1 MTKLSSNLRILLY
14 IGWFTCLACFSC
26 KEEEVNKGGL
36 FERLDE
42 SVTGISFRNN
52 LEYTED
58 FNPYTYRNFYN
69 GGGVAL
75 GDINNDGWIDVYF
88 TGNIVDN
95 KLYLNKG
102 NFQFEDITEKAG
114 VACADVWSSGAT
126 FADINGD
133 GLLDLYVC
141 KAGKPGG
148 ERRHNE
154 LFINN
159 GDLTFTEM
167 SKSYGLDVTG
177 LSIQASFFDY
187 DKDGDLDC
195 YLLNNSIRSVGGFD
209 FQKGLRNIPDP
220 EGNKFFRN
228 DDGRFVDISLDAGIY
243 TSNIGYGLG
252 ITLSDFN
259 LDGWT
264 DLFISNDFFE
274 RDYLYLNNQKGGFEE
289 VADKAFHALSMGSMG
304 ADAADLDNDLL
315 PDLFVTEM
323 LPESLPRKKTKAQY
337 ETWDK
342 YQLAIDNDYHYQ
354 FPRNVLQRNLNGR
367 DFVELGRLSGVSA
380 TEWSWASLM
389 QDFDNNG
396 YKDIFISNGIYKDLL
411 DRDYLNF
418 FANETMI
425 RSMIKDQKEVIKT
438 LVDSIPSK
446 AVNNKMYRNT
456 GAFQWEDV
464 TVDWGF
470 GEATFSNGSAYGDL
484 DNDGD
489 LDILVNNVNMPAYIY
504 RNTTDTSVYKSI
516 QVDLKGG
523 QKNTKAIGAKLVA
536 QVGSQ
541 KMVVDN
547 YPSRGF
553 ESSIDSRLHLGLGS
567 VDQIDSMWIY
577 WNDGTISTRTKVRAN
592 QRLAISKKDEER
604 SLGVNNNNRSS
615 AKIQSLAMIHQE
627 PDLNQFNR
635 ERLLLKMNGFKGP
648 AIAVADVNGDGL
660 DDFFFGNGK
669 NKASGLFLSNE
680 EGDFKERSYFF
691 RDEYRSEVVGA
702 RFFDSDND
710 GDLDLYVAHGGKAFS
725 IYAKELNDVLYIND
739 GEGNFSLK
747 EEALTFPYPIS
758 TGDIEIVDLDNDG
771 KLDIVV
777 GEHMKTNLYG
787 LPGSCIRLMNRGGN
801 VYTPLL
807 SDALNEV
814 GMITS
819 VETLDLN
826 GDGWQDI
833 ILGGEWMPIQVFFNS
848 QGEFTNEI
856 PLLTLPQ
863 SEGLWHTLKTVDIDN
878 DGDLDVLSG
887 NIGLNN
893 YYQSGMKMYI
903 QDFDQ
908 NASYEQ
914 IVCVQEGGD
923 YFPVHDIDDLKAQM
937 PQIRKKYTYYRDF
950 SKASMQDLFDQQVLE
965 EAKVLSLEE
974 TESILWINED
984 GNLVRQALPREAQ
997 YSSIHSFF
1005 VDEEDSD
1012 NLTIY
1017 MGGNDYR
1024 IKPQFGRLD
1033 ASTAWKTTSME
1044 REGNL
1049 FFTPFEPLGIKGEIR
1064 SIQSVNGRLLFGM
1077 NNDSIK
1083 TLKIYDDKE

>member
-1 MTKLSSNLRILLY
+1 M
-14 IGWFTCLACFSC
+14 AC
-26 KEEEVNKGGL
+26 KEQEVPEKVL

-42 SVTGISFRNN
+42 GLTGISFSND
-52 LEYTED
+52 LAYTED

-75 GDINNDGWIDVYF
+75 GDINNDGLIDIYF
-88 TGNIVDN
+88 TGNIKDN

-102 NFQFEDITEKAG
+102 NFQFEDITEQAG
-114 VACADVWSSGAT
+114 VACANVWSSGAT

-148 ERRHNE
+148 ERRYNE

-167 SKSYGLDVTG
+167 SKNYGLDVTG
-177 LSIQASFFDY
+177 LSIQAAFFDY

-209 FQKGLRNIPDP
+209 FQKGLRDQPNP
-220 EGNKFFRN
+220 EGNKIFRN
-228 DDGRFVDISLDAGIY
+228 EEGRFVDISQEAGIY

-274 RDYLYLNNQKGGFEE
+274 RDYLYLNNQDGGFKE
-289 VADKAFHALSMGSMG
+289 VADEAFHALSMGSMG

-342 YQLAIDNDYHYQ
+342 YQLAINNDYHYQ
-354 FPRNVLQRNLNGR
+354 FPRNVLQRNLNGK
-367 DFVELGRLSGVSA
+367 DFMELGRLSGVSA

-425 RSMIKDQKEVIKT
+425 RSLIKDQKEVIKT

-446 AVNNKMYRNT
+446 PVKNKMYSNS
-456 GAFQWEDV
+456 GQFQWEDV
-464 TVDWGF
+464 TDDWGF

-489 LDILVNNVNMPAYIY
+489 LDLLVNNVNMPAYIY
-504 RNTTDTSVYKSI
+504 RNITDTAVFKSL
-516 QVDLKGG
+516 QVDLEGD

-536 QVGSQ
+536 KIGER
-541 KMVVDN
+541 KMVVEN

-567 VDQIDSMWIY
+567 AEEIDSLWIY
-577 WNDGTISTRTKVRAN
+577 WNDGSISTKTKVKAN
-592 QRLAISKKDEER
+592 QRLTISKKEEA
-604 SLGVNNNNRSS
+604 RSS
-615 AKIQSLAMIHQE
+615 NKDMLPNSTSNIQSLQMVHQE

-648 AIAVADVNGDGL
+648 ALAVADINGDGK

-669 NKASGLFLSNE
+669 NKASGLYLSNE
-680 EGDFKERSYFF
+680 EGGFENLSDSFKK
-691 RDEYRSEVVGA
+691 EYRSEVVAA

-725 IYAKELNDVLYIND
+725 IYAPELHDVLYIND
-739 GEGNFSLK
+739 GKGNFTIIK
-747 EEALTFPYPIS
+747 EALSFPYPIS
-758 TGDIEIVDLDNDG
+758 TGDVEIEDLDNDG

-787 LPGSCIRLMNRGGN
+787 LPGSCIRLMNIGDN
-801 VYTPLL
+801 MYTPMM

-819 VETLDLN
+819 VETTDLN

-833 ILGGEWMPIQVFFNS
+833 VLAGEWMPIKVYFNN
-848 QGEFTNEI
+848 QGEFTNKI
-856 PLLTLPQ
+856 PSLTLPK
-863 SEGLWHTLKTVDIDN
+863 SEGLWHTLKSVDIDN
-878 DGDLDVLSG
+878 DGDLDLLSG

-908 NASYEQ
+908 NGSFEQ
-914 IVCVQEGGD
+914 VVCVQQGGD
-923 YFPVHDIDDLKAQM
+923 CFPVHDIDDLKAQM

-950 SKASMQDLFDQQVLE
+950 SKASMTDLFEQQLLDEAQVLD
-965 EAKVLSLEE
+965 LEE
-974 TESILWINED
+974 TESILWIND
-984 GNLVRQALPREAQ
+984 GGNLVKQALPREAQ
-997 YSSIHSFF
+997 YSSIHSFYLHQ
-1005 VDEEDSD
+1005 EGPG
-1012 NLTIY
+1012 NTTLY

-1033 ASTAWKTTSME
+1033 ASTAWKTSPFLK
-1044 REGNL
+1044 EGNL
-1049 FFTPFEPLGIKGEIR
+1049 TFSPVEPLGIKGEIR
-1064 SIQSVNGRLLFGM
+1064 SIEKVNEQLLFGM

-1083 TLKIYDDKE
+1083 MLTIYDDKD